1 MNAAA
6 LNMNKKKLSQSCKN
20 KIGNTEKVKT
30 KTKYVLDLINE
41 ESYTCKPL
49 PEIIISNR
57 LQAKTIII
65 ARSGMLE
72 CGKNFKATIPET
84 CVICSKI
91 DDENHRMNECL
102 NWKHLNYIDSREKVD
117 FQEVY
122 SNDPQ
127 RLAVVIDRIWGVW
140 ELSLGKGVMKRR
152 ISGS

>member
-1 MNAAA
+1 
-6 LNMNKKKLSQSCKN
+6 
-20 KIGNTEKVKT
+20 
-30 KTKYVLDLINE
+30 
-41 ESYTCKPL
+41 
-49 PEIIISNR
+49 
-57 LQAKTIII
+57 
-65 ARSGMLE
+65 
-72 CGKNFKATIPET
+72 
-84 CVICSKI
+84 
-91 DDENHRMNECL
+91 MNECL